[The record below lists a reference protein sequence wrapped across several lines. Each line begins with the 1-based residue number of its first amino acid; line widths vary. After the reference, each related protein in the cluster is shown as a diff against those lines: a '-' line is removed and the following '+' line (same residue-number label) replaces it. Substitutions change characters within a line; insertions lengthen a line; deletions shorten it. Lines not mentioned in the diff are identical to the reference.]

1 MQTVPKALILLVFV
15 ATVSGCVVA
24 PVGRPARVY
33 VGVPAPVVVVH
44 PYYGRRW

>member
-1 MQTVPKALILLVFV
+1 MKTVVKALILLGFV

-44 PYYGRRW
+44 PYYERRW